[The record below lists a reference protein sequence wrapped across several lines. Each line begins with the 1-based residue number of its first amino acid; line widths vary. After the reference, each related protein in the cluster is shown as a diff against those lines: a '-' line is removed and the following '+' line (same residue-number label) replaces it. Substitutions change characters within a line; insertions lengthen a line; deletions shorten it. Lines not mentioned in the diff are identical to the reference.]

1 MVNTPNAERVAASYR
16 DPSGFIFRC
25 DGQLLRQINTVYAAD
40 YAALNETGLY
50 TELVEHALL
59 IPHDEVDV
67 PAPDPTLA
75 LRIIRPRELA
85 FISYPYEWSF
95 SQLKDAALCTLDIQ
109 KRAMARGLSLK
120 DASAFNIQFDGEKPL
135 LIDTL
140 SFERYTEGQPWA
152 AYRQFCQHFLA
163 ARPDGDGRYSDSTGC
178 SSTTSTAF
186 PSTWQLETAFAI
198 SFTIENRLAGSS
210 PCPRGNGSQA
220 CRQHIEATSSPP
232 AALQQ
237 ISKMQLLGIID
248 SLESAISGLN
258 WKPAGTEWA
267 DYYQDT
273 NYTASG
279 MQQKHKVVS
288 DLIAA
293 ASPSTVWDLGANTG
307 EFSRLAS
314 NKQISTLAFDIDP
327 AAVEINYQRVKSNAE
342 THLLPLLMDLT
353 NPSPA
358 AGWAHAERMSL
369 EHRGPADL
377 LLALALVHH
386 LAISGNLPLG
396 HVADFFARLGKRLII
411 EFVPKNDSQ
420 VQRLLVVR
428 KDVFDAYT
436 IGAFEAEFGRYFVID
451 QKVLVEDSSRVI
463 YLMTRRENP

>member
-1 MVNTPNAERVAASYR
+1 MTLGERVAASYR
-16 DPSGFIFRC
+16 DPSGFIFRR
-25 DGQLLRQINTVYAAD
+25 DGKLLRQINHVYATD
-40 YAALNETGLY
+40 YIALDESGLY
-50 TELVEHALL
+50 AELIEHGLL
-59 IPHDEVDV
+59 TSHREVDV
-67 PAPDPTLA
+67 PAAEPSSA
-75 LRIIRPRELA
+75 WKIIQPREVG

-95 SQLKDAALCTLDIQ
+95 THLKDAALCTLDVQ

-120 DASAFNIQFDGEKPL
+120 DASAFNIQFDGGKPV

-140 SFERYTEGQPWA
+140 SFERYVEGQPWA

-163 ARPDGDGRYSDSTGC
+163 PLALMSLVDVRFNRLFLNYLDGIPLDLASKLLPVRSRLRLGLLVHLHVHAGMDRKHAG
-178 SSTTSTAF
+178 STAK
-186 PSTWQLETAFAI
+186 PV
-198 SFTIENRLAGSS
+198 SS
-210 PCPRGNGSQA
+210 KRIPK
-220 CRQHIEATSSPP
+220 T
-232 AALQQ
+232 
-237 ISKMQLLGIID
+237 QLLGIID

-258 WKPAGTEWA
+258 WRPIGTEWA

-273 NYTASG
+273 NYSASG
-279 MQQKHKVVS
+279 MLQKLGIVS
-288 DLIAA
+288 DLIAIA
-293 ASPSTVWDLGANTG
+293 NPSNVWDLGANTG

-314 NKQISTLAFDIDP
+314 EKKIPTLAFDIDP
-327 AAVEINYQRVKSNAE
+327 AAVEVNYLRTKSKGE
-342 THLLPLLMDLT
+342 TDLLPLLMDLT

-369 EHRGPADL
+369 AQRGPADL

-396 HVADFFARLGKRLII
+396 HIAEFFSRLGKRLII

-436 IGAFEAEFGRYFVID
+436 IEAFEAEFGRYFAID
-451 QKVLVEDSSRVI
+451 QKLGVEDSSRVI